1 MKSIT
6 IIAPLFIMLP
16 RKTMPD
22 KKYIINLNNTKSRQY
37 IVLNQI
43 KAAYKEAIRSQLE
56 GVKLKPRVRVDLT
69 YWKPTN
75 RRSDRSNVLCV
86 HEKFALDAVVELGCL
101 EDDSDE
107 FIAHTHYY
115 GGELDR
121 ENPRVE
127 IKITEIEE

>member
-69 YWKPTN
+69 YWKPTK